1 MASGQTTTDTQ
12 GTSDAAARKAEAEAR
27 KAEADANKAA
37 SDAEKA
43 AAEASLA
50 ALKAK
55 IGEVPASGISGNVE
69 LKDKAGVAEANLL
82 AARAVEA
89 AADGIVEEISG
100 GSHTIVLYAAPEV
113 PTFQELTAYR
123 AQIAILKKAFDTA
136 DATSEDVNQRAP
148 APVGITPE
156 ASLAAAGLAL
166 SAVSNL
172 LGFFRT
178 DFTVAGVE
186 VSQNDSVL
194 VHALA
199 GRLADQGH
207 TVILPGAYSP
217 DALADPAAEILND
230 LTRLS
235 QSRNDALRV
244 ASSHDNLAAEFLK
257 QAEKAQDP
265 AEKKALQDKAKLHQ
279 DASSA
284 QKAAA
289 TFYDD
294 FFKRLTTASDKGL
307 TPLTQVVRDAVV
319 HKLLLDDNTRLLL
332 IKLQSSGGSHYT
344 RKNLWTFFGGKPFF
358 HMGSVVVSYVLLKGK
373 TGHVEA
379 SGVIPV
385 HGGFVQ
391 ADQLQ
396 QELSNRVPSTSDREI
411 AVIPSRGSVKG
422 METVYILGQG
432 FSNTSTPTVSFGG
445 LPATKVKV
453 IDPRMLSVVTPGA
466 GSPGDVEIVV
476 TPAGGTP
483 LRRAKGFTYH

>member
-82 AARAVEA
+82 AARAAEA
-89 AADGIVEEISG
+89 AAGEIVERISG
-100 GSHTIVLYAAPEV
+100 GPHTIVLYAATEV
-113 PTFQELTAYR
+113 PSFQELIAYK
-123 AQIAILKKAFDTA
+123 AQIAILKKAFEKADTKS
-136 DATSEDVNQRAP
+136 DDVNQRAP
-148 APVGITPE
+148 APAGFTPE
-156 ASLAAAGLAL
+156 TPFLGAAGLAL

-178 DFTVAGVE
+178 DFTVGGVE
-186 VSQNDSVL
+186 ISPNDSLL

-199 GRLADQGH
+199 GRLAKEGH
-207 TVILPGAYSP
+207 TVVLPGAYNP
-217 DALADPAAEILND
+217 DALSDPAAEILND
-230 LTRLS
+230 LADLS
-235 QSRNDALRV
+235 QSRNNALTV
-244 ASSHDNLAAEFLK
+244 ASFHDKLAAELLK
-257 QAEKAQDP
+257 RAEKTQDP
-265 AEKKALQDKAKLHQ
+265 VEKKDLQDKAKLHQ
-279 DASSA
+279 DASDA
-284 QKAAA
+284 QKAVA

-319 HKLLLDDNTRLLL
+319 HKLLSNDSTRLLL
-332 IKLQSSGGSHYT
+332 IKMQSSGGSYYT

-358 HMGSVVVSYVLLKGK
+358 HMGSVVVSFVLLEGK
-373 TGHVEA
+373 TGHVKA

-391 ADQLQ
+391 ADQL
-396 QELSNRVPSTSDREI
+396 EREI
-411 AVIPSRGSVKG
+411 NNFTLAHPAAKSLPSNGAVDNKP
-422 METVYILGQG
+422 
-432 FSNTSTPTVSFGG
+432 
-445 LPATKVKV
+445 
-453 IDPRMLSVVTPGA
+453 
-466 GSPGDVEIVV
+466 
-476 TPAGGTP
+476 
-483 LRRAKGFTYH
+483 